1 MVMDLIVILWITV
14 WLMYWS
20 WENKRHLQDVR
31 DLRVRVFELEHD
43 ICMMEK
49 NIRELGDD
57 LIAIANTITK
67 EGK

>member
-31 DLRVRVFELEHD
+31 DLRVRVYELEHD
-43 ICMMEK
+43 LYDTQYNVAILDN
-49 NIRELGDD
+49 NIM
-57 LIAIANTITK
+57 AIAKLTTEEEK
-67 EGK
+67 

>member
-31 DLRVRVFELEHD
+31 DLRVRVYELEHD
-43 ICMMEK
+43 LCMMEK
-49 NIRELGDD
+49 NIKVLDD
-57 LIAIANTITK
+57 DVIAIANIITK
-67 EGK
+67 EDK

>member
-31 DLRVRVFELEHD
+31 DLRVRVYELEHGL
-43 ICMMEK
+43 CMMEK
-49 NIRELGDD
+49 NIKVLDD
-57 LIAIANTITK
+57 DVIAIANIITK
-67 EGK
+67 EEN

>member
-31 DLRVRVFELEHD
+31 DLRVRVFELEHKLCHVEQRIEVVQD
-43 ICMMEK
+43 GVFSVIKIINE
-49 NIRELGDD
+49 GD
-57 LIAIANTITK
+57 K
-67 EGK
+67 